1 MPKAHTTKLKLCAQ
15 AGASTDFDFQS
26 QNIPLTSPK
35 VLGNIVRQVPDNL
48 VVVVSTTEKCCY
60 RFTSYSNKT
69 AN

>member
-1 MPKAHTTKLKLCAQ
+1 LKLCAQ
-15 AGASTDFDFQS
+15 AGASTDSDYDFGRK
-26 QNIPLTSPK
+26 NIPPTSPK